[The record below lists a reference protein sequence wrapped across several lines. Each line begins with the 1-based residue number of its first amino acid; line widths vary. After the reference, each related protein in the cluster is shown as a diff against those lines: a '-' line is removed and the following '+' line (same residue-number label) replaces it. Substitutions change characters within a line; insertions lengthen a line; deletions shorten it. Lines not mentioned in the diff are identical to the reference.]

1 MSFLLD
7 TNVVSELRKGERADQ
22 RVVDWTKANHDQKFF
37 LSVLVIGEIRKGVD
51 RLEQRVPGSGQALNT
66 WLSDTRRQFAGRV
79 IPIDEEIAERWGKL
93 SESDPPPAVD
103 ALMAATA
110 LVRNLTL
117 VTRNTRDIERT
128 GVPCFNPFG

>member
-22 RVVDWTKANHDQKFF
+22 RVVDWAKANRDQGFF

-51 RLEQRVPGSGQALNT
+51 RLERRKPGSGQALDA
-66 WLSDTRRQFAGRV
+66 WLADTRRQFEGRV
-79 IPIDEEIAERWGKL
+79 IPVDEEIAEIWGTL
-93 SESDPPPAVD
+93 SVPDPPPAVD

-110 LVRNLTL
+110 LVKNLTL

-128 GVPCFNPFG
+128 GVPCINPFA